1 MFKLQGW
8 WFSYR
13 EHLEVDRHH
22 QLLVKNLSAE
32 LQKNRKYQEM
42 GLKLSCVFPD
52 YKEYLT
58 CYMASSVSGKDKRN
72 LTL

>member
-32 LQKNRKYQEM
+32 L
-42 GLKLSCVFPD
+42 
-52 YKEYLT
+52 
-58 CYMASSVSGKDKRN
+58 
-72 LTL
+72 